1 MSQISCFGSL
11 IAAFFRMG
19 FGDCDYV
26 KDLLVMAEKMVANIW
41 PEFLGKIV
49 SGVERNSCSHGHG
62 KVTHGALVV
71 RIISTGDAARSCGCE
86 DFRSIENSPAGISP
100 SHEDASRRLSGTRKE
115 RAASHSVVT
124 RISVEDGRIYANT
137 EKLTCGGVSE
147 IGAEALAK
155 SFRALPISVVE
166 VSGLIDACFNSDSYE
181 GKRIE
186 KVLRDLCKFLS
197 CGQRSGLRIASLDH
211 EGVGEIETQRA
222 FVFRF

>member
-1 MSQISCFGSL
+1 SRARCIGLTRTSANLRPCSFVLSSSACLIPLGRSGRSVREVCAPEADHSVSPWRMSQISCFGSL

-100 SHEDASRRLSGTRKE
+100 SHE
-115 RAASHSVVT
+115 
-124 RISVEDGRIYANT
+124 
-137 EKLTCGGVSE
+137 
-147 IGAEALAK
+147 
-155 SFRALPISVVE
+155 
-166 VSGLIDACFNSDSYE
+166 
-181 GKRIE
+181 
-186 KVLRDLCKFLS
+186 
-197 CGQRSGLRIASLDH
+197 
-211 EGVGEIETQRA
+211 
-222 FVFRF
+222 